1 VVRRRQVSCEGRRD
15 GGVFIKLM
23 LILRARCYAAI
34 SRPIGVTKKAYN
46 DSWVFVTMENDRTP
60 LAKLPEAWRGTAIGL
75 KRSAD
80 IIWERWFGIFSRCE
94 GGKTFEATPQECG
107 DVRLLLP
114 SFLLLAGL
122 ALENALKGLL
132 ISNDPSI
139 VDSRVKWDIGSG
151 GHDLG
156 ALLESIG
163 LSPTSE
169 EKEFL
174 DALTQAV
181 LWSGRYPV
189 PKYHGNESDIGI
201 PLGPF
206 FRNIDIASAVSCM
219 SEMKNVFN
227 SLYSQVLKRYP
238 EPKGK
243 LGSATDS

>member
-1 VVRRRQVSCEGRRD
+1 
-15 GGVFIKLM
+15 
-23 LILRARCYAAI
+23 
-34 SRPIGVTKKAYN
+34 
-46 DSWVFVTMENDRTP
+46 MENDKPP
-60 LAKLPEAWRGTAIGL
+60 LAKLPEAWRTTAIGL

-80 IIWERWFGIFSRCE
+80 IIWEKWFAIFSRLE
-94 GGKTFEATPQECG
+94 GGKTAKATPQEVG
-107 DVRLLLP
+107 DVYLLLP

-139 VDSRVKWDIGSG
+139 VDFKVKWDIGSG

-156 ALLESIG
+156 TLIKSIG
-163 LSPTSE
+163 LSPTSD

-189 PKYHGNESDIGI
+189 PKHHGNESDIGI

-206 FRNIDIASAVSCM
+206 FGNVDITSVVSRM
-219 SEMKNVFN
+219 SELKNAFD

-238 EPKGK
+238 SK
-243 LGSATDS
+243 